1 MHRRLWLCALVSAS
15 AALAWDGD
23 RYKEDFRHSFPL
35 NANGRV
41 SLEGFNGS
49 IDVTGWDRNEIE
61 ITGTKY
67 SSSEEYLKAIK
78 INISNTP
85 DSITIRTD
93 HPNRDGG
100 NWFRNEGGG
109 VRFTVRVPKKAQL
122 DRISSSNGSIRL
134 ESTDGNARLTS
145 SNGTIRATRVNGN
158 LEVATSN
165 GGIELLDINGGM
177 NLRTSNGTI
186 RVDNAKGAFEAQT
199 SNGAIRARLDQ
210 IPPSSMI
217 RATSSNG
224 TIDLTLPS
232 FNNNEVRA
240 TTSNSGITLHLPSSV
255 NAQLRAV
262 TSNSSITSDF
272 DVTIRGA
279 MTKNRLDGKVGNG
292 GGLID
297 LSSSNGSIKVLKM

>member
-1 MHRRLWLCALVSAS
+1 MHRRLWICALISTS

-35 NANGRV
+35 NSNGRV

-49 IDVTGWDRNEIE
+49 IEVTGWDRNEIE

-67 SSSEEYLKAIK
+67 ASSEEFLKAIK

-85 DSITIRTD
+85 DSITVRTD
-93 HPNRDGG
+93 RPNREGG
-100 NWFRNEGGG
+100 SWFRNEGGG
-109 VRFTVRVPKKAQL
+109 VRFIVRVPRKAQL
-122 DRISSSNGSIRL
+122 DRVSSSNGSIRL
-134 ESTDGNARLTS
+134 ENVDGNARLNS
-145 SNGTIRATRVNGN
+145 SNGTIRANRVNGN
-158 LEVATSN
+158 LEVSTSN

-210 IPPSSMI
+210 IPPASMI
-217 RATSSNG
+217 RAISSNG

-240 TTSNSGITLHLPSSV
+240 TTSNSSITVHLPSTV
-255 NAQLRAV
+255 NAQLHAA
-262 TSNSSITSDF
+262 TSNANITSDF

-279 MTKNRLDGKVGNG
+279 LSKNRLDGKLGNG

-297 LSSSNGSIKVLKM
+297 LTSSNGSIKILKM